1 VSGRTVCPW
10 PHRHVVCHRRAYGA
24 NVAGS
29 RSFESIDESAAL
41 LAVVADPIRLEVV
54 QRLVRDGTRCVC
66 DLQTDPPI
74 PGNQLSYHL
83 RVLRDSG
90 LVSATRRGRWVD
102 YTLADDA
109 LERLRAA
116 LPHPISRA

>member
-1 VSGRTVCPW
+1 VCQW
-10 PHRHVVCHRRAYGA
+10 PHQQATCPRRAYGA
-24 NVAGS
+24 NVTGS
-29 RSFESIDESAAL
+29 KSFESIDESAAL

-54 QRLVRDGTRCVC
+54 QRLVEEGTRCVC

-102 YTLADDA
+102 YTLAEDA

-116 LPHPISRA
+116 LPHRSSRA